1 MLSINKIYCWLFVF
15 ALLIQIPSIH
25 LMKFLDELLVFFMMC
40 LAFLDVIINKQYK
53 KYKLL
58 WIVMGI
64 MTFYAI
70 YSLTWVSYNT
80 PKAVL
85 YDFIAQLKPYCYFCV
100 GYAIVPNL
108 SGIQKQILKYISI
121 LNGFVSLILF
131 VTGLYKIIFMHISYV
146 GLVAVSSFL
155 VYLLSTMKTDESLS
169 VKNLIVAVCILSV
182 GLLCARAKFY
192 GIFIISVYVLFLY
205 RPGLLKK
212 ITLSQVIIFIV
223 ILSLVLV
230 ASWHKIDY
238 YFISGGQ
245 DFQMFN
251 DEMMASFARV
261 ALYGGMIMI
270 LLLYPIFGSGL
281 ASFATNASST
291 SVNYSQI
298 YYELGL
304 DNVWGLS
311 PNYDSFICDAFYP
324 SLAQFGIVGISL
336 FIWFFVWIY
345 KILSI
350 SLYLKGKI
358 PFVIGIIAVV
368 VILIES
374 IAATTFCQSVG
385 GLCMMILG
393 CLASK
398 YKNITKEQE
407 TEIKKMPYKEKGAL
421 DYIRK

>member
-1 MLSINKIYCWLFVF
+1 
-15 ALLIQIPSIH
+15 
-25 LMKFLDELLVFFMMC
+25 MMC
-40 LAFLDVIINKQYK
+40 LTFLDVVINKQYK

-58 WIVMGI
+58 WILIGI

-70 YSLTWVSYNT
+70 YSLTFVSYNT
-80 PKAVL
+80 PKAVC

-100 GYAIVPNL
+100 GYAIVPKI
-108 SGIQKQILKYISI
+108 SEIQKQILKYISI
-121 LNGFVSLILF
+121 LNGFVLLILF

-155 VYLLSTMKTDESLS
+155 VYLLSAMKTDGSLTI
-169 VKNLIVAVCILSV
+169 KDMIVAVCVLSV
-182 GLLCARAKFY
+182 GLLCTRAKFY
-192 GIFIISVYVLFLY
+192 GIFIISVYLLFIY
-205 RPGLLKK
+205 RPGLLKN
-212 ITLSQVIIFIV
+212 ITLSQVVIFIV
-223 ILSLVLV
+223 ILALVLV

-238 YFISGGQ
+238 YFISGGE
-245 DFQMFN
+245 DYNFF
-251 DEMMASFARV
+251 DEDKMASFARV

-324 SLAQFGIVGISL
+324 SLAQFGFVGICL
-336 FIWFFVWIY
+336 FIWFFVWVY

-350 SLYLKGKI
+350 SLYLKGKAY
-358 PFVIGIIAVV
+358 FVVGIIAIV

-374 IAATTFCQSVG
+374 IAGTTFCQSVG

-398 YKNITKEQE
+398 YKDITKEQE
-407 TEIKKMPYKEKGAL
+407 TEINKMPYKEKGAL